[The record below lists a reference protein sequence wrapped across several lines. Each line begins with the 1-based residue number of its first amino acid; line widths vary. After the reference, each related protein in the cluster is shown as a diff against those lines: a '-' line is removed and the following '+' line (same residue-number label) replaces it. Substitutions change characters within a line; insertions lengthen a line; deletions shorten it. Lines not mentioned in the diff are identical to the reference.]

1 METEER
7 RGEGRRGKVKSGG
20 MTAPVR
26 VRWLWKSYTDGV
38 INASYSYIM
47 LAIGV
52 RVHFLFITTNHF
64 VKCTV

>member
-7 RGEGRRGKVKSGG
+7 RREERRGEVKSGG

-26 VRWLWKSYTDGV
+26 VRWLWKSYTGGV

-47 LAIGV
+47 LAIGA
-52 RVHFLFITTNHF
+52 
-64 VKCTV
+64 